1 MKQLILALLTLALA
15 APAQALTLAQVRDA
29 ADARLAT
36 LWVDVI
42 RPGELAWFANRGVY
56 GQCLHTQNIPDT
68 AAADAA
74 VQKLLPVTDVRIH
87 DSNRESCRDIFGAV
101 SINVSLPFAIAVH
114 VYNGPQG
121 KGFVAQVWLRHE
133 GTEYTR
139 ARNYGP
145 ETWRTFD
152 WRQIQEVMP

>member
-1 MKQLILALLTLALA
+1 MKIAPTLLACLLAI
-15 APAQALTLAQVRDA
+15 PAQAATLAQVRDA
-29 ADARLAT
+29 ADARLTT
-36 LWVDVI
+36 LWVNVI
-42 RPGELAWFANRGVY
+42 RPGELAWFAGHGVY
-56 GQCLHTQNIPDT
+56 GQCVHTQNIPDT

-74 VQKLLPVTDVRIH
+74 AAELLPVTDVHIH
-87 DSNRESCRDIFGAV
+87 DSNKESCRDIFGAV

-114 VYNGPQG
+114 TYNGPQG
-121 KGFVAQVWLRHE
+121 KGFVGEVWVRYE
-133 GTEYTR
+133 GVTYYK